1 MTTKLNSPFAFH
13 GPIDR
18 RTGSGGCFQ
27 MTFPNGFTV
36 SVANTTMLPS
46 DVQRVEV
53 AIMRDGKIIRLGMY
67 NDVESFVTPERVLAI
82 MLETA
87 LRTD

>member
-53 AIMRDGKIIRLGMY
+53 AIMRDGKIINTDQG
-67 NDVESFVTPERVLAI
+67 DVESLVTPERVLAI

>member
-13 GPIDR
+13 GPIHR

-53 AIMRDGKIIRLGMY
+53 AIMRDGKIINTDQG
-67 NDVESFVTPERVLAI
+67 DVESFVTPERVLAI

>member
-53 AIMRDGKIIRLGMY
+53 AIMRDGKIINTDQG
-67 NDVESFVTPERVLAI
+67 DVESCVTPERVLAI
-82 MLETA
+82 MRETA